1 MARALALTLG
11 RASLAAAN
19 TVQSVHGATCAKEIA
34 MNAILSE
41 PNAKRLAKLF
51 REVLFAVA
59 LLLPAML
66 LAQAYFGTVSGELTD
81 TSGAVIQGAHLTLTD
96 QDKGFSY
103 TTTSDSSG
111 RYLFAT
117 IPPGLYTVLAEM
129 PGFEKT
135 GRNNIRV
142 NVTENTTANLRMKV
156 ATASQTIE
164 VEAQSQNLSTEDAV
178 TGQVVNRKFIN
189 DLPLVDRYVLDF
201 VSLGPG
207 ITNSSDQNS
216 VSDTGTNFV
225 SNGSRNAS
233 ADILMDGAS
242 ITNFEPNGGITLV
255 TYTPSAEAVEEFKV
269 EQSNFSAE
277 YGFSGGSVVNMIT
290 RSGGN
295 SFHGSAYDYIRNT
308 IMDAND
314 WFNNAGDVPIP
325 PVHRHNYGG
334 TFGGPIKKN
343 KLFFFF
349 DWDGTRQSSMSTYQ
363 AGVPSAAERAG
374 NFGELCADNG
384 GTFNAAGQ
392 CSVAAGQIWDPY
404 SGTFQS
410 PANGASGAYRS
421 AFIPF
426 NNIAAYTSPGSPNLP
441 PSLEPPSG
449 PGNLIDPV
457 AQKLMSYFP
466 LPNYNSGNYL
476 DNWIA
481 SGASRSNEDQFDLKI
496 DYRMSD
502 KHLLSVKYSES
513 WSSYSPYNCFKNFTD
528 PCGSGPNQSGAHLF
542 AINDT
547 YTFSPTL
554 ILSSTLG
561 FTRGTENI
569 DAYNKSLNSNPL
581 GTLGFPSY
589 LQTNGFV
596 GVPAIGLNDYL
607 NAGAMNIGNDPYG
620 NYRQGQDTGQ
630 LTELLTKIHGN
641 HELKFGFEGRIHQ
654 QNYIQT
660 NAPLGLFSFNALGTS
675 QCPVPDI
682 TQCGGDSM
690 ASLMMG
696 QMASTGATGSNL
708 AYATTYQIQFEPAT
722 TSFQYAGFAQDNWKI
737 THKLT
742 LNIGL
747 RYDVNLPRTERHNRM
762 NWFDPSAVNP
772 LNGGSLTYT
781 DPLSGQNVTRT
792 LYGGEVFTNSNTRT
806 NWVTDW
812 KDIQPRFG
820 FAYQFD
826 SKTVVRGGYG
836 IYYSQSRNGANGL
849 LSYGSQGFTQTTNAV
864 VTYQNDGATPYLHL
878 DNPFPNGLILPPGSS
893 LGLLNDV
900 GYGAIGPIRNSFYAQ
915 TPYEQSWSLGIQRQL
930 TPSMVFSIDYLG
942 KKGTHLYY
950 NGLNTADILG
960 PWVDSMTPAQISN
973 LTNYVPNPFAS
984 ILTGS
989 YYANSSLT
997 SPTVQ
1002 AYQLL
1007 LPYPQFTS
1015 VTTDEPPVAWS
1026 MYHALQITL
1035 EKRYSNGLQLAVNYT
1050 FSKSMD
1056 DASMYD
1062 GNVTWLSST
1071 TAGIL
1076 GPQDPNKPWLEKSL
1090 STFDIPHVF
1099 KVNYSYDL
1107 PFGRGKEFGSNMP
1120 RVLDLLVGGWRTA
1133 GIWTVHD
1140 GFPLALFTENNGTP
1154 IPTYTQQRPN
1164 IVGTVAR
1171 NTGPESSWVN
1181 QYFANPSAFQLP
1193 PAYTL
1198 GDAPRT
1204 LSSIRSPFFWT
1215 TNLSIAKDFGLST
1228 KHESMKL
1235 ELRLDAQNAFNHPVF
1250 GTPNTIVGDPNF
1262 GLITYDVSSVGPRQG
1277 QLSLKFMF

>member
-1 MARALALTLG
+1 
-11 RASLAAAN
+11 
-19 TVQSVHGATCAKEIA
+19 
-34 MNAILSE
+34 MNAVFSE
-41 PNAKRLAKLF
+41 PNAKRLATLF
-51 REVLFAVA
+51 RGALFAIV
-59 LLLPAML
+59 LLLPVML
-66 LAQAYFGTVSGELTD
+66 IAQAYFGTVSGEITD
-81 TSGAVIQGAHLTLTD
+81 SSGAVIQGARVTLTD
-96 QDKGFSY
+96 QEKGFTY
-103 TTTSDSSG
+103 TATTDASG
-111 RYLFAT
+111 HYLLAT
-117 IPPGLYTVLAEM
+117 IPPGLYTLTSDM
-129 PGFEKT
+129 QGFQKEVRT
-135 GRNNIRV
+135 SVRV
-142 NVTENTTANLRMKV
+142 NVTENATANFRLQV
-156 ATASQTIE
+156 ASASQTIE
-164 VEAQSQNLSTEDAV
+164 VQAQSQTLSTEDAV

-201 VSLGPG
+201 VSIAPG
-207 ITNSSDQNS
+207 VTNASDSNS
-216 VSDTGTNFV
+216 VSDTGTNFI

-242 ITNFEPNGGITLV
+242 ITNFEPNGGITNV

-269 EQSNFSAE
+269 EQTNFSAE
-277 YGFSGGSVVNMIT
+277 YGFSGGSVINMIT

-295 SFHGSAYDYIRNT
+295 SFHGSAYDYLRNT
-308 IMDAND
+308 ITDAND
-314 WFNNAGDVPIP
+314 WFNNAGGVPIP
-325 PVHRHNYGG
+325 PVHRNNYGG
-334 TFGGPIKKN
+334 TLGGPIKKN
-343 KLFFFF
+343 RLFFFF
-349 DWDGTRQSSMSTYQ
+349 DWDGTRSSNMNTYQ
-363 AGVPSAAERAG
+363 AGVPSAAERTG
-374 NFGELCADNG
+374 DFGELCANNN
-384 GTFNAAGQ
+384 GTFNSAGQ

-426 NNIAAYTSPGSPNLP
+426 NNLATYTSPGSPNLP
-441 PSLEPPSG
+441 ASLQPPPV

-457 AQKLMSYFP
+457 AQKMMGYFP
-466 LPNYNSGNYL
+466 LPNYNSGNYF

-481 SGASRSNEDQFDLKI
+481 SGSSRSNSDQFDVKF

-502 KHLLSVKYSES
+502 KNLLSVKYSQY
-513 WSSYSPYNCFKNFTD
+513 WSNNSPYNCFKNFTD
-528 PCGSGPNQSGAHLF
+528 PCGSGSNKTGAHLF
-542 AINDT
+542 AVNDT

-569 DAYNKSLNSNPL
+569 DAYNKSLNSDPL

-589 LQTNGFV
+589 LGTNGFL
-596 GVPAIGLNDYL
+596 GVPAIGINDYF

-630 LTELLTKIHGN
+630 LSELLTKIHGN

-660 NAPLGLFSFNALGTS
+660 NAPLGLFGFNALGS
-675 QCPVPDI
+675 SECPVFDF

-690 ASLMMG
+690 ASFLMG
-696 QMASTGATGSNL
+696 QMTNSGAGL
-708 AYATTYQIQFEPAT
+708 AYATTYEIEIEPAT
-722 TSFQYAGFAQDNWKI
+722 TSYQYAGFAQDNWKI

-742 LNIGL
+742 VNLGL
-747 RYDVNLPRTERHNRM
+747 RYDVNLPRTERYNRM
-762 NWFDPSAVNP
+762 NWFNPNVVNP

-781 DPLSGQNVTRT
+781 DPITGQNVTRP
-792 LYGGEVFTNSNTRT
+792 LMGGEVFASPSIRT
-806 NWVTDW
+806 NWLTDW
-812 KDIQPRFG
+812 NNIQPRFG

-826 SKTVVRGGYG
+826 SKTVIRGGYG
-836 IYYSQSRNGANGL
+836 IYYTQTRSGANGL
-849 LSYGSQGFTQTTNAV
+849 LSYGSQGFNQYTTAV

-878 DNPFPNGLILPPGSS
+878 SNPYPNGLIQPPGNS

-915 TPYEQSWSLGIQRQL
+915 TPYEQSWSLGVQRQL
-930 TPSMVFSIDYLG
+930 TPSMVFSVDYIG

-950 NGLNTADILG
+950 NGLNTANILG
-960 PWVDSMTPAQISN
+960 PSVDSMTPAQISN

-984 ILTGS
+984 ILTNP
-989 YYANSSLT
+989 YYANSTLT

-1026 MYHALQITL
+1026 IFNALQLNL

-1050 FSKSMD
+1050 FSKSID
-1056 DASMYD
+1056 DSSMYD
-1062 GNVTWLSST
+1062 GNVTWLSNT

-1076 GPQDPNKPWLEKSL
+1076 GPQDPNKPWLDKSL

-1099 KVNYSYDL
+1099 KANYSYDL
-1107 PFGRGKEFGSNMP
+1107 PFGHGRAFGSNMP
-1120 RVLDLLVGGWRTA
+1120 RALDLLVGGWRTA
-1133 GIWTVHD
+1133 GIFTVHD
-1140 GFPLALFTENNGTP
+1140 GFPLAPFTENNGTP

-1164 IVGTVAR
+1164 LVGTVAR
-1171 NTGPESSWVN
+1171 NTGPESSWIN

-1215 TNLSIAKDFGLST
+1215 ANLSIAKDFALSS
-1228 KHESMKL
+1228 KYESMQL
-1235 ELRLDAQNAFNHPVF
+1235 ELRLDAANAFNHPVF
-1250 GTPNTIVGDPNF
+1250 GTPNTTVGDPSF
-1262 GLITYDVSSVGPRQG
+1262 GVISYTAVGPRQG